1 MANSTTNL
9 DTISS
14 SQASKEITANALFDA
29 ASAATTYG
37 RRAST
42 TTGLTWGYYG
52 GNVTIAAG
60 TMSQIANGTVSL
72 TASQTNYLVAA
83 KSSGAVSVSTTTTN
97 WNDTDAY
104 WRLYSIVAGASSV
117 TSYTDSRQFA
127 LFSGA
132 VSFGA
137 MSYQGTWNASTNTPT
152 LASGAGTK
160 GYYYVVSVDG
170 TTTLDGISSWSVGDA
185 AAFNGTTWNKI
196 EGGLSAQELGNLIAG
211 ATEKTTPADADMVGL
226 MDSAA
231 GNIIKKLSWAN
242 IKTTLGTTFAAL
254 AGSVSQAFSAST
266 IELGHATDTTL
277 SRVSAGVVAIEG
289 SNIVTAAAL
298 NGGTLPASVTT
309 LAIGTALADNDSD
322 ASGATTAFVQSQ
334 IANNNNPTAIAQ
346 SINMTA
352 AASGSNGIAVND
364 NANINL
370 DTGNFTLHWE
380 GSLPNRPPSAAVVLM
395 QKHDGT
401 NGWKFQVETTGILSV
416 VINATTYSSTVANNF
431 VDGTVH
437 KRSAVVTRENASLAG
452 SIIFYADGIQLGA
465 SVAITAGAPTTV
477 DNAVG
482 LYTLGTS
489 AIRYAGTC
497 KSTILFNRAL
507 AASEVVDLCR
517 KSVAFEDRGG
527 SMVLTATSRNKVVAP
542 QLASQTHIR
551 SLTVLGGEIYGGTAY
566 TGNLFG
572 AGLGATLALEP
583 EGIQPEPGQWL
594 DSSGN
599 KLHAMQPAAGSSLT
613 RKQDRFEVRWAN
625 TWAGTH
631 EAQFIGGVNQ
641 AVLPSAN
648 IRIESITMRC
658 SATGVNVILGDGSA
672 TSRWVASV
680 ALATYLDCTVANRN
694 HDGTNR
700 KLVID
705 PDAIYTGTITT
716 TIVGRILD

>member
-137 MSYQGTWNASTNTPT
+137 MSYQGTWNASPNTPT

-170 TTTLDGISSWSVGDA
+170 TTTLYGISSWSVGDA

-298 NGGTLPASVTT
+298 NGGNLPA
-309 LAIGTALADNDSD
+309 
-322 ASGATTAFVQSQ
+322 
-334 IANNNNPTAIAQ
+334 
-346 SINMTA
+346 
-352 AASGSNGIAVND
+352 
-364 NANINL
+364 
-370 DTGNFTLHWE
+370 
-380 GSLPNRPPSAAVVLM
+380 R
-395 QKHDGT
+395 
-401 NGWKFQVETTGILSV
+401 
-416 VINATTYSSTVANNF
+416 
-431 VDGTVH
+431 
-437 KRSAVVTRENASLAG
+437 
-452 SIIFYADGIQLGA
+452 
-465 SVAITAGAPTTV
+465 
-477 DNAVG
+477 
-482 LYTLGTS
+482 
-489 AIRYAGTC
+489 
-497 KSTILFNRAL
+497 
-507 AASEVVDLCR
+507 
-517 KSVAFEDRGG
+517 
-527 SMVLTATSRNKVVAP
+527 
-542 QLASQTHIR
+542 
-551 SLTVLGGEIYGGTAY
+551 
-566 TGNLFG
+566 
-572 AGLGATLALEP
+572 GATL
-583 EGIQPEPGQWL
+583 GIGQ
-594 DSSGN
+594 
-599 KLHAMQPAAGSSLT
+599 APAA
-613 RKQDRFEVRWAN
+613 
-625 TWAGTH
+625 
-631 EAQFIGGVNQ
+631 
-641 AVLPSAN
+641 
-648 IRIESITMRC
+648 
-658 SATGVNVILGDGSA
+658 
-672 TSRWVASV
+672 
-680 ALATYLDCTVANRN
+680 
-694 HDGTNR
+694 
-700 KLVID
+700 
-705 PDAIYTGTITT
+705 
-716 TIVGRILD
+716 

>member
-352 AASGSNGIAVND
+352 AASGSNGIAVNN

-507 AASEVVDLCR
+507 AASEVLDLCR
-517 KSVAFEDRGG
+517 NGVAFEDRGG
-527 SMVLTATSRNKVVAP
+527 SRVLTATSRNRVVAP
-542 QLASQTHIR
+542 QLASQSYIL
-551 SLTVLGGEIYGGTAY
+551 SLAVLGGEI
-566 TGNLFG
+566 
-572 AGLGATLALEP
+572 
-583 EGIQPEPGQWL
+583 
-594 DSSGN
+594 
-599 KLHAMQPAAGSSLT
+599 M
-613 RKQDRFEVRWAN
+613 
-625 TWAGTH
+625 
-631 EAQFIGGVNQ
+631 
-641 AVLPSAN
+641 
-648 IRIESITMRC
+648 
-658 SATGVNVILGDGSA
+658 
-672 TSRWVASV
+672 
-680 ALATYLDCTVANRN
+680 
-694 HDGTNR
+694 
-700 KLVID
+700 
-705 PDAIYTGTITT
+705 
-716 TIVGRILD
+716 